1 LKLHQP
7 RPSRRIPI
15 ISLSNLAS
23 ACDDISNQVQEP
35 RRHASEEAPFP
46 LSLDF
51 NTISSMLSLPA
62 VDGDNTHHLKYIP
75 YPTTSNVYSPTY
87 GVGYD
92 GHSGKAIL
100 CNCGCMESYTFGN
113 R

>member
-23 ACDDISNQVQEP
+23 ACDDITNQVQEP
-35 RRHASEEAPFP
+35 KRHASEEAPFP

-62 VDGDNTHHLKYIP
+62 VDGGNTLQHLKYMP
-75 YPTTSNVYSPTY
+75 YPTSNVYSPTY

-92 GHSGKAIL
+92 GHAGKAIL